1 MRMFMKKKIL
11 LALPIATILT
21 AFGLFGCDDSTS
33 AKGCQRVA
41 YCYKTSDA
49 PNQRKCDLD
58 KVVAE
63 EKAREAEEAGNLS
76 TPLYEDCW
84 DF

>member
-1 MRMFMKKKIL
+1 MRMFMNKIL
-11 LALPIATILT
+11 IATLSV
-21 AFGLFGCDDSTS
+21 AALCLFGCGDSASTK
-33 AKGCQRVA
+33 ACQRVA
-41 YCYKTSDA
+41 FCYKTTDA

-58 KVVAE
+58 KAVAE
-63 EKAREAEEAGNLS
+63 EKAKEAEEAGTLS

>member
-1 MRMFMKKKIL
+1 MRMFMKKIIL
-11 LALPIATILT
+11 AALSVAALC
-21 AFGLFGCDDSTS
+21 LFGCEDSAS

-49 PNQRKCDLD
+49 PNQMKCDLD

-63 EKAREAEEAGNLS
+63 EKAKEAEEAGNLS

>member
-1 MRMFMKKKIL
+1 MNKRIIMGLSLAAIL
-11 LALPIATILT
+11 AAFTLT
-21 AFGLFGCDDSTS
+21 ACGDDSSTK
-33 AKGCQRVA
+33 ACQRVA
-41 YCYKTSDA
+41 YCYKTTDA

-58 KVVAE
+58 KAVAE
-63 EKAREAEEAGNLS
+63 EKAKEAEEAGNLS

>member
-1 MRMFMKKKIL
+1 MNKIFITTL
-11 LALPIATILT
+11 SIAALC
-21 AFGLFGCDDSTS
+21 LFGCGDSGST
-33 AKGCQRVA
+33 KPCQRTA
-41 YCYKTSDA
+41 FCYKTSDA

-58 KVVAE
+58 KAVAE
-63 EKAREAEEAGNLS
+63 EKAKEAEKAGNLS